1 MIMILCDELMI
12 PTLLFLKAKFLQCI
26 EVRTYYKWA
35 SRGRQSIEGLQ
46 CSLLLL
52 NITEFKT

>member
-1 MIMILCDELMI
+1 MI
-12 PTLLFLKAKFLQCI
+12 PILLLLNAKLLPCM
-26 EVRTYYKWA
+26 ELRAYYICA

-46 CSLLLL
+46 CKVLLL